1 MPTTANPDLAHPQLS
16 LVPDWLNLFLPR
28 LKHGKPSFGLS
39 LYPPGVMS
47 GAYSLSFVFFDVF
60 LASFSPVPASP
71 ALVANVG
78 FSGYWSY
85 VHSLRT
91 HLLNT
96 SAWFELRT

>member
-1 MPTTANPDLAHPQLS
+1 MPTAANPDPAHLQLS
-16 LVPDWLNLFLPR
+16 LVPDWLNLFPSR
-28 LKHGKPSFGLS
+28 LKHSKPSFGLS
-39 LYPPGVMS
+39 LYPQGVMS

-71 ALVANVG
+71 ASVANVG

-85 VHSLRT
+85 VHSLKS

-96 SAWFELRT
+96 RA